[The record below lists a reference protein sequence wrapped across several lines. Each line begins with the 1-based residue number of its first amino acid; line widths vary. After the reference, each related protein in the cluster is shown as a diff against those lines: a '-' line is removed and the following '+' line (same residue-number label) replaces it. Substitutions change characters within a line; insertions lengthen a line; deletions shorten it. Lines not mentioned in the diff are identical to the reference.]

1 MARIKRGRAEGTVC
15 VNGVIFFSSYPI
27 MDTIMFAE
35 YIQAALET
43 AEYEVIDNPEPFYVH
58 VPGLVGVWATGK
70 TVEDC
75 RKELIE
81 VIEEWIVA
89 KLQWGQPI
97 PPMSSRLSQDG
108 SW

>member
-1 MARIKRGRAEGTVC
+1 
-15 VNGVIFFSSYPI
+15 
-27 MDTIMFAE
+27 MFAE
-35 YIQAALET
+35 YIRAALEN
-43 AEYEVIDNPEPFYVH
+43 AEYEIIDNPDPYYAH

-70 TVEDC
+70 TFEEC

-97 PPMSSRLSQDG
+97 PSMGGLTISASSKEPIRVA
-108 SW
+108 

>member
-1 MARIKRGRAEGTVC
+1 
-15 VNGVIFFSSYPI
+15 
-27 MDTIMFAE
+27 MDNIMFAE
-35 YIQAALET
+35 YIQAALEK
-43 AEYEVIDNPEPFYVH
+43 AEYEVIDNPEPFYAH

-97 PPMSSRLSQDG
+97 PPMGGLTILTSSKEPISVA
-108 SW
+108 